1 VLGIA
6 NVIPELEPEEDF
18 LVFEEN
24 WAAIDL
30 FLKVQTQWRIGGLG
44 NLSGLCYADVL
55 TIGRLYEIPNL
66 VEVFEDLQVLEV
78 TVMSLLNKEGK
89 K

>member
-1 VLGIA
+1 MPKDDLV
-6 NVIPELEPEEDF
+6 EKEEDF

-24 WAAIDL
+24 WDAIDL

-44 NLSGLCYADVL
+44 NLCGLCYSDVIE
-55 TIGRLYEIPNL
+55 TAKLYAIPNL

>member
-1 VLGIA
+1 MLGI
-6 NVIPELEPEEDF
+6 VIPELEPEEDF
-18 LVFEEN
+18 SVFEEN

-30 FLKVQTQWRIGGLG
+30 FLKVQTQWRVGGLG
-44 NLSGLCYADVL
+44 SITGLSYSDVL
-55 TIGRLYEIPNL
+55 SIGRLYEIPNL

>member
-1 VLGIA
+1 LGI
-6 NVIPELEPEEDF
+6 VIPELEPEEDF

-30 FLKVQTQWRIGGLG
+30 FLKVQTQWTVGGLG
-44 NLSGLCYADVL
+44 TITGLRYSDVL
-55 TIGRLYEIPNL
+55 SIGRLYEIPNL
-66 VEVFEDLQVLEV
+66 PEVFRDLQILEV

-89 K
+89 N

>member
-1 VLGIA
+1 MLGR
-6 NVIPELEPEEDF
+6 VIPELEPEEDF
-18 LVFEEN
+18 LVLEEN

-30 FLKVQTQWRIGGLG
+30 FLKVQTQWRVGGLG

>member
-1 VLGIA
+1 MGIT
-6 NVIPELEPEEDF
+6 IPELEPEEDF
-18 LVFEEN
+18 LVLEEN

-30 FLKVQTQWRIGGLG
+30 FLKVQTQWRVGGLG
-44 NLSGLCYADVL
+44 NVFGLCYSDVIE
-55 TIGRLYEIPNL
+55 TAKLYEIPNL
-66 VEVFEDLQVLEV
+66 AEVFKDLQVIEI

>member
-1 VLGIA
+1 MLGIT
-6 NVIPELEPEEDF
+6 IPELEPEEDF
-18 LVFEEN
+18 LVLEEN

-30 FLKVQTQWRIGGLG
+30 FLKVQTQWRVSGLG
-44 NLSGLCYADVL
+44 NLFGLCYSDVIE
-55 TIGRLYEIPNL
+55 TAKLYEVPNL
-66 VEVFEDLQVLEV
+66 AEVFKDLQVIEI

>member
-1 VLGIA
+1 MLGIT
-6 NVIPELEPEEDF
+6 IPELEPEEDF
-18 LVFEEN
+18 LVLEEN

-30 FLKVQTQWRIGGLG
+30 FLKVQTQWRVGGLG

-55 TIGRLYEIPNL
+55 TLGRLYEIPNL
-66 VEVFEDLQVLEV
+66 VEVFEDLQVIEI

>member
-1 VLGIA
+1 MLGI
-6 NVIPELEPEEDF
+6 VIPEIEPEEDF
-18 LVFEEN
+18 LVFKEN

-44 NLSGLCYADVL
+44 NLCGLCYSSVIETAK
-55 TIGRLYEIPNL
+55 LYAIEDLPS
-66 VEVFEDLQVLEV
+66 VFEDLQVLEV
-78 TVMSLLNKEGK
+78 TVMNLLNKEGK

>member
-1 VLGIA
+1 MLGI
-6 NVIPELEPEEDF
+6 VIPELEPEEDF

-44 NLSGLCYADVL
+44 NLCGLCYADVL

>member
-1 VLGIA
+1 MLGI
-6 NVIPELEPEEDF
+6 VIPELEPEEDF

-44 NLSGLCYADVL
+44 NLCGLCYADVISL
-55 TIGRLYEIPNL
+55 GRLYETPNL
-66 VEVFEDLQVLEV
+66 SEVFKDIQLLEI
-78 TVMSLLNKEGK
+78 TVMGLLNKEAK

>member
-1 VLGIA
+1 VLGIT
-6 NVIPELEPEEDF
+6 IPELEPEEDF
-18 LVFEEN
+18 LVLEEN

-30 FLKVQTQWRIGGLG
+30 FLKVQTQWRVGGLG
-44 NLSGLCYADVL
+44 NVFGLCYSDVIE
-55 TIGRLYEIPNL
+55 TAKLYEIPNL
-66 VEVFEDLQVLEV
+66 AEVFKDLQVIEI

>member
-1 VLGIA
+1 MLGIA

-44 NLSGLCYADVL
+44 NLLGLCYSSVIETAK
-55 TIGRLYEIPNL
+55 LYAIEDLPS
-66 VEVFEDLQVLEV
+66 VFEDLQVLEV

>member
-1 VLGIA
+1 VLGIT
-6 NVIPELEPEEDF
+6 IPELEPEEDF
-18 LVFEEN
+18 LVLEEN

-30 FLKVQTQWRIGGLG
+30 FLKVQTQWRVGGLG
-44 NLSGLCYADVL
+44 NLFGLCYSDVIE
-55 TIGRLYEIPNL
+55 TAKLYEIPNL
-66 VEVFEDLQVLEV
+66 VEVFEDLQVIEI

>member
-1 VLGIA
+1 MLGI
-6 NVIPELEPEEDF
+6 VIPEPEPEKDF
-18 LVFEEN
+18 FVFEEN
-24 WAAIDL
+24 WPAIDL

-78 TVMSLLNKEGK
+78 TVMSLLNKEDK

>member
-1 VLGIA
+1 MLGIT
-6 NVIPELEPEEDF
+6 IPELEPEEDF
-18 LVFEEN
+18 LVLEEN

-30 FLKVQTQWRIGGLG
+30 FLKVQTQWRVGGLG
-44 NLSGLCYADVL
+44 NVFGLCYSDVIE
-55 TIGRLYEIPNL
+55 TAKLYEIPNL
-66 VEVFEDLQVLEV
+66 AEVFKDLQVIEI